1 MIRRAICAVVLWAMR
16 PTRQEIEASM
26 AALMRA
32 IREASDDATA
42 IPIEREGQRPTIH

>member
-1 MIRRAICAVVLWAMR
+1 MIRRAIRAVVLWAMR

-32 IREASDDATA
+32 IREAPDAAA